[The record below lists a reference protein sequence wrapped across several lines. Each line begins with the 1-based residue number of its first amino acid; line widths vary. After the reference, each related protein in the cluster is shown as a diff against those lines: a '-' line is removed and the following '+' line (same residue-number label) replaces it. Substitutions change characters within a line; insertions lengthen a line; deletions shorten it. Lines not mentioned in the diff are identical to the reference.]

1 MAIDAVIIFRIFI
14 VDLFSN
20 LPLLLLKHIKMSIPP
35 LPSIDASLLLLDCT
49 GKQGLVANVSIR
61 NFVNNQNRY

>member
-35 LPSIDASLLLLDCT
+35 LRSIDASLLLLDCT